1 MKIIFIG
8 GVKFSQELFQH
19 IILKKWKI
27 SALFTY
33 DDSKKKIY
41 SDFATFDNIKNNDD
55 IIHVKTNNIND
66 KENIE
71 LIKKISP
78 DLILVMGWSQI
89 LKSEILNIPKL
100 GIIGSHPT
108 ELPKYRGRAP
118 ISWSILKELKKSAL
132 TFFWMDDGIDNG
144 DILDQQFFKISI
156 NDDAS
161 SIYEKII
168 LLGQKMLDDN
178 LLLIKSG
185 KIKRTKQD
193 SNKFIEYWNKRTPE
207 DGRINWND
215 NGISIYNLIRASTK
229 PYPGAFTVYKNK
241 KFIFWKAKLLKNMSH
256 SPGKIL
262 DVSKNS
268 FKVGTSDG
276 VILIKKFSYNGKSNI
291 DLRELFPNN
300 YSDLILGN

>member
-19 IILKKWKI
+19 IIFKKWKI

-41 SDFATFDNIKNNDD
+41 SDFATFDTIKNNDD
-55 IIHVKTNNIND
+55 IIHIKTKNIND
-66 KENIE
+66 KKNVE

-89 LKSEILNIPKL
+89 LKSEILKTPKL
-100 GIIGSHPT
+100 GIIGSHPA

-144 DILDQQFFKISI
+144 DILDQRFFKISD

-168 LLGQKMLDDN
+168 LLGKKMLDDN
-178 LLLIKSG
+178 LSLIKSG
-185 KIKRTKQD
+185 KIKRIKQD
-193 SNKFIEYWNKRTPE
+193 SDKFIEYWNKRTPE

-215 NGISIYNLIRASTK
+215 KGISIYNLIRASTR
-229 PYPGAFTVYKNK
+229 PYPGAFTIYKNK
-241 KFIFWKAKLLKNMSH
+241 KFIFWKAKLLKNMNHPS
-256 SPGKIL
+256 GKIL

-268 FKVGTSDG
+268 FKVGTCDG
-276 VILIKKFSYNGKSNI
+276 IILIKEFSYDGKLNT
-291 DLRELFPNN
+291 DPREIFPNN
-300 YSDLILGN
+300 YSNLILGD